1 MLSFKGFFHLF
12 LCNIFL
18 LFLFSWNIIA
28 RFGYQ
33 SYSGLINELQN
44 VFCITFGRVYKIC
57 IISFLYIRK
66 NFLEKMSLPDEFF
79 PSSLAILLTDLI
91 YSIMNSIYNVSLFMG
106 AITPQ
111 IPLDLKLKF
120 ASLSLIF
127 LCISLSLFVFWLI
140 LFFLLCIASFLQML
154 GHAAWLSND
163 LLLRN

>member
-1 MLSFKGFFHLF
+1 
-12 LCNIFL
+12 
-18 LFLFSWNIIA
+18 
-28 RFGYQ
+28 
-33 SYSGLINELQN
+33 
-44 VFCITFGRVYKIC
+44 
-57 IISFLYIRK
+57 
-66 NFLEKMSLPDEFF
+66 MSLPDEFF

-140 LFFLLCIASFLQML
+140 VM
-154 GHAAWLSND
+154 
-163 LLLRN
+163 